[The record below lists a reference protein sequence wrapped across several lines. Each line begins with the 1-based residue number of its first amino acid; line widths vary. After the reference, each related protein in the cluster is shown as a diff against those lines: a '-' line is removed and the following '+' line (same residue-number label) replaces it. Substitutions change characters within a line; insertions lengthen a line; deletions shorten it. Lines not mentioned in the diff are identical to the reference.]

1 MVFQMRRG
9 VRRVMDRDAWIKLGE
24 GLPLRPCTLADLSD
38 SGAKLKFEDQ
48 ENGEIPQAFDLLLTR
63 HGHPSYPCRV
73 VWRKENVIGVQF
85 VD

>member
-1 MVFQMRRG
+1 MAFQMRQG
-9 VRRVMDRDAWIKLGE
+9 VRRAMDRAAWINPGE
-24 GLPLRPCTLADLSD
+24 GLPLRQCTLADLSD

-48 ENGEIPQAFDLLLTR
+48 ANGEIPHAFDLLLTR

-73 VWRKENVIGVQF
+73 VWRRDNAIGVQF